1 MQERIANVIIKTKL
15 VKINVPLEEG
25 YLGKTGCAEK
35 DLNATHKISS
45 SNHLS

>member
-35 DLNATHKISS
+35 DLNATHKI
-45 SNHLS
+45 